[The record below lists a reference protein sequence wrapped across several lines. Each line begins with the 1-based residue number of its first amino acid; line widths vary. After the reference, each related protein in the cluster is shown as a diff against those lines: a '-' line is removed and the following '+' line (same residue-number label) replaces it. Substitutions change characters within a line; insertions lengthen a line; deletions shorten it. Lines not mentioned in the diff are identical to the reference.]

1 MKTRTVTIAR
11 NDILFDVDAAT
22 HAFST
27 ANWAKDPRKA
37 DSLESDSGDATNLS
51 MLQRFKD
58 HRIAELKDRLSRF
71 LTTETSSSATGA
83 IDTSASVV
91 FSFNV
96 EDAFQD
102 ELLAPLAKAVQDYI
116 SKGVIADW
124 YKTNGDQQFT
134 AYAQDLQPLYDRIVN
149 YLVSRKFPTR
159 V

>member
-27 ANWAKDPRKA
+27 ANWNKDPKKA
-37 DSLESDSGDATNLS
+37 DAIESDSGDATNLS
-51 MLQRFKD
+51 MLQRFED
-58 HRIAELKDRLSRF
+58 HRISELKDRLSKF
-71 LTTETSSSATGA
+71 LSSATSTSATGA
-83 IDTSASVV
+83 IDTSSSVV

-102 ELLAPLAKAVQDYI
+102 ELLDPLAKSVQDYI

-124 YKTNGDQQFT
+124 YKANGDQQAV
-134 AYAQDLQPLYDRIVN
+134 AYGQELQPLYERIVN

-159 V
+159 S